1 MLTSKGIIMSLEKF
15 KWMVDAQT
23 KVNSVVSED
32 WITKGRRLEFDF
44 KLAASQEMA
53 EFFNSYGY
61 SWWSKSP
68 RDMDNAITEII
79 DAWHFI
85 LSEVIIAYGVEFAP
99 SILNNSFKVVTENN
113 LLGKDD
119 TTVKYQAKLLVGLLN
134 TDDSLDKALD
144 KFFQLTTCLSLS
156 LDYLYL
162 RYMGKNCLNVFR
174 QENGYKKGEYTK
186 IWHGKEDNFHLVRF
200 LDNTDSINLSYTDV
214 RRFLTAKYAEVVKPT
229 LAVDENKDN

>member
-1 MLTSKGIIMSLEKF
+1 VAIKGILMSLEKF

-23 KVNSVVSED
+23 KVNSVVSKD

-113 LLGKDD
+113 LLGKDV

-134 TDDSLDKALD
+134 THDALDKALE
-144 KFFQLTTCLSLS
+144 KFFQLTVCIDLS

-186 IWHGKEDNFHLVRF
+186 IWYGKEDNHYLVEF
-200 LDNTDSINLSYTDV
+200 LDTNDAIELLYADV
-214 RRFLTAKYAEVVKPT
+214 HAFLTATYAGVIGGSAVVN
-229 LAVDENKDN
+229 ENKDN